1 MGAANSKQAGEKLA
15 VAIARGDVSG
25 VRQFLDSLL
34 TAQTRNTEE
43 SRLLRG
49 LNLND
54 CRHCGQS
61 PLHLAAKLGPASGDR
76 GLEIFRMLLDFS
88 RTPQSRPELD
98 PNSVDDNNLTVL
110 HYACQSRNPPFC
122 TQFVEELLSRGAD
135 ACIASPR
142 GNTPLD
148 LVRQKGCGSCVRT
161 LESRVALWQG
171 WVDHYEQTMLVLP
184 TWKARWLVL
193 LQDRRSNSGPSFL
206 PRGGVNSVVQGFVN
220 TVGNA
225 PASRRCP
232 TCDNPVS
239 IPDFVPRFQCPRCN
253 TEIAVP
259 ATLQLAMYECQRASS
274 TMATVDMATPVVKQ
288 PLPQDHRQLEAV
300 PMEDSSGASGNPF
313 GLIKRA
319 LQNVASSSKSWGMT
333 VKIYGTRREHLGE
346 LSVRLGSEGERK
358 QLMDFLSNPVLLSN
372 GVVKMDAYLAA
383 VNGIVG
389 TPQLALTGPSPPASS
404 ASVSP
409 PPSGQHIPVVQ
420 ARVVTQSPSHSS
432 TAADFAAERVPSRL
446 AEELFAHIDDP
457 EPEPWTCSACT
468 YRNKGLEAAFPYCCA
483 CETPRVVARPA
494 PAVPPPAQTPEIR
507 PEQAQAQRS
516 TAEATVAAPPVV
528 PARVVAASRPPPP
541 PPAAVTPVSA
551 PAAAVSQDAPLPPLT
566 FPSNPPDEEPSNEV
580 TDTPPLEEA
589 ATSTRPSK
597 TSTADGAEED
607 DGMCAVCW
615 EKPSDAAVIPCG
627 HMCGC
632 YGCLQDVRECPMC
645 RGPKTSVIRIYR
657 S

>member
-1 MGAANSKQAGEKLA
+1 
-15 VAIARGDVSG
+15 
-25 VRQFLDSLL
+25 
-34 TAQTRNTEE
+34 
-43 SRLLRG
+43 
-49 LNLND
+49 
-54 CRHCGQS
+54 
-61 PLHLAAKLGPASGDR
+61 
-76 GLEIFRMLLDFS
+76 
-88 RTPQSRPELD
+88 
-98 PNSVDDNNLTVL
+98 
-110 HYACQSRNPPFC
+110 
-122 TQFVEELLSRGAD
+122 
-135 ACIASPR
+135 
-142 GNTPLD
+142 
-148 LVRQKGCGSCVRT
+148 
-161 LESRVALWQG
+161 
-171 WVDHYEQTMLVLP
+171 
-184 TWKARWLVL
+184 
-193 LQDRRSNSGPSFL
+193 
-206 PRGGVNSVVQGFVN
+206 
-220 TVGNA
+220 
-225 PASRRCP
+225 
-232 TCDNPVS
+232 
-239 IPDFVPRFQCPRCN
+239 
-253 TEIAVP
+253 
-259 ATLQLAMYECQRASS
+259 
-274 TMATVDMATPVVKQ
+274 
-288 PLPQDHRQLEAV
+288 
-300 PMEDSSGASGNPF
+300 
-313 GLIKRA
+313 
-319 LQNVASSSKSWGMT
+319 
-333 VKIYGTRREHLGE
+333 
-346 LSVRLGSEGERK
+346 
-358 QLMDFLSNPVLLSN
+358 MDFLSNPVLLSN

-494 PAVPPPAQTPEIR
+494 PAVPPPAQTPEIH